1 MGREAPRVVI
11 GDGSGKG
18 DEGVD
23 EGRRG
28 DAFVGLDRREGQ
40 NPAVAFFGHW
50 GGRGRGKMGRGEKS

>member
-11 GDGSGKG
+11 GDGAGEG

-28 DAFVGLDRREGQ
+28 DAFVGVDRREGQ
-40 NPAVAFFGHW
+40 NPAVGFLGHW
-50 GGRGRGKMGRGEKS
+50 GGGGGAK